1 MNKIDFFFALGR
13 PLSPLYSGLMSTR
26 AAFYKKS
33 IFKRHT
39 LPVPVISIGNLTMGG
54 SGKTPMVLSL
64 ARMLKQAGYYPAIIS
79 RGYGGK
85 ANKKSNT
92 VSTGKKILLSQKE
105 AGDEPFMLAKIL
117 EGVPVITG
125 KSRIHPCKQAI
136 ESHDADILLLDDGFQ
151 HLAINR
157 DIDIVLFN
165 ATTLAGNSRVFP
177 GGVLREPV
185 SALKRCH
192 AFMLTGVTGSNR
204 ERADQFSILLKKK
217 FPEKPL
223 FFSKIFGYEVWAAD
237 EKESVGGFSDLGR
250 TSGFCAIA
258 NPIRFQDSME
268 MNGIDLV
275 QFSPFEDHRKY
286 DQRLMDRLC
295 NEAKGAGA
303 QSLLTTEKDFVKIDH
318 LKRTLP
324 LYVLK
329 VKQKEDK
336 EFAEYI
342 LKTIQKYQ

>member
-1 MNKIDFFFALGR
+1 MNKIDFFFVLGR

-26 AAFYKKS
+26 ATLYKKN

-54 SGKTPMVLSL
+54 SGKTPVVLSL
-64 ARMLKQAGYYPAIIS
+64 AQMLKQLNYRPAIIS

-85 ANKKSNT
+85 ASKRSNT
-92 VSTGKKILLSQKE
+92 VSTGRKILLSQEE
-105 AGDEPFMLAKIL
+105 AGDEPYMLAKKL
-117 EGVPVITG
+117 VGVPVITG
-125 KSRIHPCKQAI
+125 KSRIHPCKRAI
-136 ESHDADILLLDDGFQ
+136 ESYGANILLLDDGFQ

-185 SALKRCH
+185 SALERCH
-192 AFMLTGVTGSNR
+192 SFMLTGVTDGNR
-204 ERADQFSILLKKK
+204 ERADQFSLLLKKR

-223 FFSKIFGYEVWAAD
+223 FFSEIFGYEVWAAD
-237 EKESVGGFSDLGR
+237 GKANVGDFSDLGR

-258 NPIRFQDSME
+258 NPIRFKDSIE
-268 MNGIDLV
+268 MSGIDLV
-275 QFSPFEDHRKY
+275 RFSSFEDHKKY
-286 DQRLMDRLC
+286 DQRLVDKLC
-295 NEAKGAGA
+295 KAAKEAGV

-336 EFAEYI
+336 EFAKYI
-342 LKTIQKYQ
+342 FNTI